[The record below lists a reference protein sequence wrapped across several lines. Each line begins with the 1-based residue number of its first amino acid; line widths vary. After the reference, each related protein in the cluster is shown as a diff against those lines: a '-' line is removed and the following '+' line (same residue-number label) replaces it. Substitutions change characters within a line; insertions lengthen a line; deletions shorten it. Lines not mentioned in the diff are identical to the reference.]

1 MSEWDDA
8 REGRTAQT
16 GVTFQRPAIVAG
28 LYLATLIL
36 GLSVFVGLILAY
48 VWRGENDGEPWEES
62 HFTYLIRTFWIGFA
76 VVVSLFIGIL
86 IAALS
91 STIMTPVGPE
101 ATAADAPL
109 GLMFVVFGAVCIGLL
124 TMIWY
129 CVRSI
134 LSLVAAANRRPM
146 PNPQTWWF

>member
-1 MSEWDDA
+1 MSEWDDT

-28 LYLATLIL
+28 LYLATLVL

-62 HFTYLIRTFWIGFA
+62 HFTYLIRTFWIGFGVSVA
-76 VVVSLFIGIL
+76 MVVTVLGVAVWIAAADSSRSDPSAALVTLVVVGF
-86 IAALS
+86 
-91 STIMTPVGPE
+91 
-101 ATAADAPL
+101 
-109 GLMFVVFGAVCIGLL
+109 GLL
-124 TMIWY
+124 TIIWY
-129 CVRSI
+129 CVRSV

>member
-28 LYLATLIL
+28 LYLATLVL

-62 HFTYLIRTFWIGFA
+62 HFTYLIRTFWIGFGVSVA
-76 VVVSLFIGIL
+76 MVITVLGVAVWIAAANGSRVDPSAALVTLVVVGF
-86 IAALS
+86 
-91 STIMTPVGPE
+91 
-101 ATAADAPL
+101 
-109 GLMFVVFGAVCIGLL
+109 GLL

-129 CVRSI
+129 CVRSV

>member
-1 MSEWDDA
+1 MSDWDDT

-62 HFTYLIRTFWIGFA
+62 HFTYLIRQFSA
-76 VVVSLFIGIL
+76 
-86 IAALS
+86 
-91 STIMTPVGPE
+91 
-101 ATAADAPL
+101 
-109 GLMFVVFGAVCIGLL
+109 
-124 TMIWY
+124 
-129 CVRSI
+129 R
-134 LSLVAAANRRPM
+134 
-146 PNPQTWWF
+146 

>member
-1 MSEWDDA
+1 MSDWDDT
-8 REGRTAQT
+8 RERRTAQT
-16 GVTFQRPAIVAG
+16 EVTFQRPAIVAG

-62 HFTYLIRTFWIGFA
+62 HFTYLIRTFWIGFGVSVAMVVTVLGAA
-76 VVVSLFIGIL
+76 VW
-86 IAALS
+86 IAAANPSRDDPPAELVVLVVA
-91 STIMTPVGPE
+91 MVG
-101 ATAADAPL
+101 A
-109 GLMFVVFGAVCIGLL
+109 GFL

-129 CVRSI
+129 CVRSV

>member
-1 MSEWDDA
+1 MSDWDGA

-28 LYLATLIL
+28 LYLATLVL

-62 HFTYLIRTFWIGFA
+62 HFTYLIRTFWIGFGVSVA
-76 VVVSLFIGIL
+76 MVVTVLGVAVWIAAADSSRSDPSAALVTLVVVGF
-86 IAALS
+86 
-91 STIMTPVGPE
+91 
-101 ATAADAPL
+101 
-109 GLMFVVFGAVCIGLL
+109 GLL
-124 TMIWY
+124 TMIWS
-129 CVRSI
+129 CVRSV

>member
-1 MSEWDDA
+1 MSDRDYA

-28 LYLATLIL
+28 LYLATLVL

-62 HFTYLIRTFWIGFA
+62 HFTYLIRTFWIGFGVSVAMVVTVLGVA
-76 VVVSLFIGIL
+76 VW
-86 IAALS
+86 IAAADS
-91 STIMTPVGPE
+91 SRGDPSAALVVLVVAMVG
-101 ATAADAPL
+101 
-109 GLMFVVFGAVCIGLL
+109 IGFL

-134 LSLVAAANRRPM
+134 LSLIAAANRRPM

>member
-1 MSEWDDA
+1 MSDWDDA
-8 REGRTAQT
+8 REGNTTQT

-62 HFTYLIRTFWIGFA
+62 HFTYLIRTFWIGFGVSVAMVVTVLGAA
-76 VVVSLFIGIL
+76 VW
-86 IAALS
+86 IAAADPSQGDPPAALVVLVVA
-91 STIMTPVGPE
+91 MVG
-101 ATAADAPL
+101 A
-109 GLMFVVFGAVCIGLL
+109 GFL

>member
-1 MSEWDDA
+1 MGDWDDE

-62 HFTYLIRTFWIGFA
+62 HFTYLIRTFWIGCGTLVA
-76 VVVSLFIGIL
+76 MVIVVLGAALWMVATNPSRGDPPAALVALVVAMIGI
-86 IAALS
+86 
-91 STIMTPVGPE
+91 G
-101 ATAADAPL
+101 
-109 GLMFVVFGAVCIGLL
+109 FL

-129 CVRSI
+129 CVRSV

-146 PNPQTWWF
+146 PNPQTWCF